1 MLAQIQ
7 NLKNK
12 RDKITINE
20 LSFWLVIQIPFW

>member
-12 RDKITINE
+12 RDKIKINE